1 MGNTLAA
8 EQSGNQLNKPNVV
21 IILADDLG
29 YGDLGVY
36 GHPIV
41 KTPNID
47 KLAQEGVRFSQYYA
61 PAPLCSPSR
70 AGLLTGRTP
79 FRTGIRSWI
88 PTNKNVALGRNEK
101 TIASYLKDQG
111 YDTAMMGNGT

>member
-1 MGNTLAA
+1 MRKTTLAVFVSAVIGMAGGMGNALAA
-8 EQSGNQLNKPNVV
+8 EQSGNPLNKPNVV

-61 PAPLCSPSR
+61 PAPLCSP
-70 AGLLTGRTP
+70 
-79 FRTGIRSWI
+79 
-88 PTNKNVALGRNEK
+88 
-101 TIASYLKDQG
+101 
-111 YDTAMMGNGT
+111 